1 MKAVNAVALLLI
13 IIGGVNWGLV
23 GFFDF
28 NLVDTLFGAGS
39 ALARVVYAVVGLAAV
54 YKLVVKIDALLID
67 LAGSVREDP
76 APCDGEPVRG
86 ETEIFKQRDIFSETV
101 IMIAGSLGIRKAC
114 TFGIGRGFDILL
126 RSLFSVLACR
136 SFALVSAGRSSP

>member
-28 NLVDTLFGAGS
+28 NLVDALFGTGS

-54 YKLVVKIDALLID
+54 YKLVVWIIRLSKKD
-67 LAGSVREDP
+67 
-76 APCDGEPVRG
+76 
-86 ETEIFKQRDIFSETV
+86 EIIV
-101 IMIAGSLGIRKAC
+101 
-114 TFGIGRGFDILL
+114 
-126 RSLFSVLACR
+126 
-136 SFALVSAGRSSP
+136 